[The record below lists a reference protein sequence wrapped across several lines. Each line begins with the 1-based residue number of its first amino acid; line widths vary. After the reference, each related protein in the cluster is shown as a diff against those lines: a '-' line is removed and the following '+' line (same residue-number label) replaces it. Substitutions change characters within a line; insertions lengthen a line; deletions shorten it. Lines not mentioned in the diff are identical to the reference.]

1 MYNWFIIVR
10 LVFSDNCLQL
20 DDVTNV
26 KYTLNLLFFTK
37 GNNKYYSIYH
47 KNFPNKKKS
56 LLLKCCVYVF
66 SNVIRFPLRFFF
78 VLLFFVLLYFI

>member
-47 KNFPNKKKS
+47 KNFPNKKKVYCLNVVCMYS
-56 LLLKCCVYVF
+56 LML
-66 SNVIRFPLRFFF
+66 F
-78 VLLFFVLLYFI
+78 VSH

>member
-26 KYTLNLLFFTK
+26 KYTLNLLFLLKETINIILFTIK
-37 GNNKYYSIYH
+37 ISPIK
-47 KNFPNKKKS
+47 KN

-66 SNVIRFPLRFFF
+66 SNVIRFPVRVFF
-78 VLLFFVLLYFI
+78 LHYYFL

>member
-56 LLLKCCVYVF
+56 LLLKCY
-66 SNVIRFPLRFFF
+66 SFPIKIFF
-78 VLLFFVLLYFI
+78 VLLFFVILFLYNFP